1 MKLKRISKNLLIAC
15 AITFALTA
23 CKPNNNNTTEL
34 SNTQTNN
41 TGLTT
46 TLDTTTDA
54 LSTTTID
61 TLSTTTTDTLSATT
75 TQTTTSTTIEETV
88 LKANNYYLSNDNEI
102 IVRADTK
109 DNQLSNFI
117 FYSSL
122 LDGAY
127 FKPIIKDGQFES
139 VAVININIDD
149 ELCVKTIT
157 KDMDYALAKNI
168 SLKVDS
174 FNFDKPLLVMVL
186 PSTLVFKFDTH
197 MFTVN
202 VDGTIN
208 EVDDFQKE
216 NQKTFT
222 YDNKKFYCNNSE
234 IYTYDYLN
242 EKTDITHITLSKDLY
257 RVTSENE
264 NTEITINDSSIFYTK
279 DTKFE
284 FAKFNILL
292 DSEYKI
298 IKETGYDRDDSI
310 ENEVTYEYQNNT
322 ITRVSRLVQNKDI
335 AISKW
340 VYDPDTFLITE
351 YDFEASSEYANFK
364 NSYKYTYDNHN
375 CKTINTIYEYNS
387 STYHYNINEDFTFE
401 YENGLLTKFAYDR
414 SDGKNTYLNTYLI
427 TYDDSNSIK
436 NIESYEDGV
445 LTNSIEYIKT
455 DNTIEF
461 INKTINGDT
470 ISYDKDVKLT
480 FDDNSNVIKREI
492 FDSSKRNIKNY
503 DFEYQKDNNNNIITI
518 IPYIGVGSEFINYS
532 KDIITIGSGMYSIAS
547 IDLENNINQ
556 KLYENSYYF
565 YSTHKITIQ
574 EEYKNSYTYQTKTI
588 SYLNG
593 NSETTTLT
601 FDNDVIKSGEKI
613 VTYKDGTLIDTIE
626 YTYNANVKDFLCTSN
641 KKIDSTTQNT
651 IYALKYTYYDD
662 GEKESL
668 DKEMYE
674 TNKANQEMYFT
685 YGENTKYNKD
695 GSIYTSKKDYYKY
708 DSDYKL
714 IHCTTYYTNDTFE
727 NLIISEKQIINGE
740 LTETTSS
747 TLSGT
752 SISSIIKNSYETK
765 NNKDVLVKIEN
776 YFYENNQVINKII
789 SKYTDG
795 ELSSQ
800 EEYKYHDGNAY
811 LLNRYIAT
819 ENFGFAIS
827 LEYDYDE
834 ETYELY
840 EIKRYS
846 YFDTYYKVYCYD
858 ETNTI
863 YEIQYYYYY
872 EDKVLD
878 IIKVYN
884 KINNATELTK
894 IYKVINEQQL
904 LTDNYIYNDETGELT
919 KYTHGVLNDNNQFD
933 YFISKYYTNNELTSV
948 RRIQNNFDDQLSY
961 IYEFK
966 KDYINDDSIINGND
980 YKDYSEFVALYFI
993 MKSADQ

>member
-54 LSTTTID
+54 LGTTTTD

-310 ENEVTYEYQNNT
+310 EADVTYEYQNNT
-322 ITRVSRLVQNKDI
+322 ITRVSRHVKYEKDI

-351 YDFEASSEYANFK
+351 YDFEATSEYGTAK
-364 NSYKYTYDNHN
+364 HSHKYAYDNYN
-375 CKTINTIYEYNS
+375 CKTINNIYEYNS
-387 STYHYNINEDFTFE
+387 SSYHYNSHEDLTFE
-401 YENGLLTKFAYDR
+401 YENGLLTKVANDG
-414 SDGKNTYLNTYLI
+414 SDGTFTYLI

-436 NIESYEDGV
+436 NIESYKDGV

-480 FDDNSNVIKREI
+480 FDDNSNIIKREI

-518 IPYIGVGSEFINYS
+518 IPYIAVGSEFINYS
-532 KDIITIGSGMYSIAS
+532 KDIITIGSDMYSIAS
-547 IDLENNINQ
+547 IDLENNKNQ

-565 YSTHKITIQ
+565 YQTYKITIK

-593 NSETTTLT
+593 NNDTTTLT
-601 FDNDVIKSGEKI
+601 YDNDVIKSGERI

-626 YTYNANVKDFLCTSN
+626 YTYNENVKDFLCTSN
-641 KKIDSTTQNT
+641 KKIDSITQNT
-651 IYALKYTYYDD
+651 IYAFNYTYYDT

-674 TNKANQEMYFT
+674 TNKANQEMLFT

-695 GSIYTSKKDYYKY
+695 GSIYTSTRTYYEY
-708 DSDYKL
+708 DSDYNL
-714 IHCTTYYTNDTFE
+714 IHCITKYTNDTFE
-727 NLIISEKQIINGE
+727 NLIISEKEIINGV

-747 TLSGT
+747 TLVDTNIT
-752 SISSIIKNSYETK
+752 SITINTYETK
-765 NNKDVLVKIEN
+765 DNKDVLVKVEN
-776 YFYENNQVINKII
+776 YIYENNQVINKII
-789 SKYTDG
+789 SEYKDDVI
-795 ELSSQ
+795 SSQ
-800 EEYKYHDGNAY
+800 EEYKYHDGEVY
-811 LLNRYIAT
+811 LLSKYIAT
-819 ENFGFAIS
+819 ENFGFAKS
-827 LEYDYDE
+827 LEYYYDE
-834 ETYELY
+834 DTYELY

-846 YFDTYYKVYCYD
+846 YYDTYYMITFYD
-858 ETNTI
+858 ETESM
-863 YEIQYYYYY
+863 YEIQYYYYA
-872 EDKVLD
+872 DKTLD
-878 IIKVYN
+878 TITVYN
-884 KINNATELTK
+884 RINNTNKITK
-894 IYKVINEQQL
+894 IYKVINGQQL
-904 LTDNYIYNDETGELT
+904 LTDNYIYNEKTNELE
-919 KYTHGVLNDNNQFD
+919 KHTHGVLNENNQFD
-933 YFISKYYTNNELTSV
+933 YFISKYYTNNELTMV
-948 RRIQNNFDDQLSY
+948 KRIQNNYDNQLSY

-966 KDYINDDSIINGND
+966 KDYINDDSIINGDD
-980 YKDYSEFVALYFI
+980 YKNYSELVAQYFI
-993 MKSADQ
+993 MTSADQ